1 MSRHALVG
9 VLLSDLLRMCSVQD
23 QAQYV
28 CFRGVK
34 KELPQGADGSYGTS
48 VTLPK
53 ALDPANDILV
63 AYRQNGRLL
72 TPDHGYPVRMI
83 IPGHIGGRMVKYV
96 EEITVTPKESD
107 NFYHYFDNRVLPSH
121 VDAELAKKE
130 GWNTVVWTHL
140 VYRSTGWWYK
150 PDFIINDLNINSA
163 IAAPQH
169 NEVVPLTR
177 ADGSPVTHYT
187 VKGYA
192 YSGGGRKII
201 RAEVSLDGGDSWR
214 PADIQR
220 FEKPTKYGKYWCWVF
235 WSVDV
240 PIGTLSRVA
249 YLPTAS
255 DHSQRS

>member
-1 MSRHALVG
+1 
-9 VLLSDLLRMCSVQD
+9 MCGVQD
-23 QAQYV
+23 TDDEQYV
-28 CFRGVK
+28 CFRGIK
-34 KELPQGADGSYGTS
+34 NELPQGADGSYGTS
-48 VTLPK
+48 LTMAK
-53 ALDPANDILV
+53 ALDPANDILI

-72 TPDHGYPVRMI
+72 TPDHGYPVRII
-83 IPGHIGGRMVKYV
+83 IPGHIGGRMVKYL
-96 EEITVTPKESD
+96 EEITVAPKESD

-130 GWNTVVWTHL
+130 
-140 VYRSTGWWYK
+140 GWWYK

-177 ADGSPVTHYT
+177 PDGSAVTHYT

-220 FEKPTKYGKYWCWVF
+220 FEKPTKYGRYWCWVF
-235 WSVDV
+235 WSVEV
-240 PIGTLSRVA
+240 PIGTGLA
-249 YLPTAS
+249 KGMWQWL
-255 DHSQRS
+255 HQ